1 MIHPKKVLT
10 TEDLLF
16 NIGNLETKKQKSR
29 RKKIISARDGND
41 EEVKIQEYI
50 MKGINEEIKVLKN
63 EIKAIKL
70 KEDGN
75 VEAVP

>member
-16 NIGNLETKKQKSR
+16 NIDNLETKKQKSR
-29 RKKIISARDGND
+29 LKKIISARDGND